1 MFAKNAQTSE
11 PVADIIARRWSGVA
25 FDPERDISAGELR
38 AMLEAA
44 RWAPSCYGD
53 QPWRYIVWQRI
64 ADPDNWQRAFA
75 CLAEANQVWARHAAL
90 LMLAVADSQFAQ
102 NGKPNRWGQYDTGA
116 AGVSLCLQAAALGI
130 MTHQMGGF
138 NADKIR
144 REFAIPERFQCMAMI
159 AAGYQLPENK
169 IPAVFAER
177 EYQERR
183 RRPLEESFF
192 CGEWGM
198 GWSG

>member
-1 MFAKNAQTSE
+1 MFAKNAQTSV
-11 PVADIIARRWSGVA
+11 PVADIIAKRWSGVA
-25 FDPERDISAGELR
+25 FDLERDISAADFR
-38 AMLEAA
+38 AMMEAA

-53 QPWRYIVWQRI
+53 QPWRYIVWRRL
-64 ADPDNWQRAFA
+64 ADPSNWQRAFA
-75 CLAEANQVWARHAAL
+75 CLAETNQIWVRHASL
-90 LMLAVADSQFAQ
+90 LMLAIADSQFVQ

-116 AGVSLCLQAAALGI
+116 ASVSLCLQAAALGI

-144 REFAIPERFQCMAMI
+144 REFAIPERFHCMAMI
-159 AAGYQLPENK
+159 AAGYQLMENK
-169 IPAVFAER
+169 IPAAFAER
-177 EYQERR
+177 EYQHRQ
-183 RRPLEESFF
+183 RRPLEETFF